1 MDNLTR
7 CDSSSD
13 KISSSSISMERNNEG
28 DYFFTANYTFRGTE
42 FHSIIVG

>member
-1 MDNLTR
+1 MNNLT
-7 CDSSSD
+7 CDSSSY
-13 KISSSSISMERNNEG
+13 KISSSSISMERNNES